1 MIARVVTVGLLTAL
15 WLLTLVSTAPL
26 DVLLGVLVATGVL
39 LGVSRRQ
46 GTLPDHA
53 AAPSPGRRLLAFP
66 RFALATLRE
75 VLVGTWDVTL
85 RVLHLRPVE
94 RPGIV
99 LVPIG
104 ERSPTGLAASALAD
118 TLSPGEVLVDVDHE
132 RRVMLVHVIDATDP
146 DAIRERHEEFYRRH
160 QRGVFP

>member
-1 MIARVVTVGLLTAL
+1 VLAVAVLTGV
-15 WLLTLVSTAPL
+15 WMLTLVSTYLL
-26 DVLLGVLVATGVL
+26 DVVLGLVVATAVVAL
-39 LGVSRRQ
+39 VP
-46 GTLPDHA
+46 GTRSVVDEGDPPPL
-53 AAPSPGRRLLAFP
+53 GRRLLAFP
-66 RFALATLRE
+66 GFVLATLHE
-75 VLVGTWDVTL
+75 IVVGTWDVTL

-104 ERSPTGLAASALAD
+104 ERTSAGLAATALAD

-132 RRVMLVHVIDATDP
+132 RRVMLVHVIDASDP
-146 DAIRERHEEFYRRH
+146 EAIRERHERFYQDH